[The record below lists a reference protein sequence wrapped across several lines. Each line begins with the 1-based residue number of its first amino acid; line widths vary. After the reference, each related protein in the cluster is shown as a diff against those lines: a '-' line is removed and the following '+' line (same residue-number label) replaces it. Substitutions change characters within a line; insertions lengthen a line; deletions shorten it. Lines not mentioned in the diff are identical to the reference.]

1 MGVVRDFVLV
11 THTRWSEA
19 PRIRHQVARL
29 IAGAGHRVLFVER
42 ADGALTSVAAGAREV
57 EPRIFVTRTNRLL
70 HHQLRVIAP
79 LDWANAAVVRPALAR
94 QVWASGF
101 AADATIINFTHDYNF
116 LRADFPSSEVI
127 TIIHDDFEA
136 QAKIPGF
143 GHVTRMLRDTCQA
156 SDKVLALSNVLCRRL
171 SQWAPAELFYPWST
185 IPYRAPGGEVE
196 SKDTLLFWGFIG
208 LGLDTDAVRRIASR
222 LAVTQPEMRILLV
235 GPTQAPIR
243 RSRVTSQLEGLPN
256 VTFQDET
263 PLERLPVD
271 RVLAALIPYR
281 RKGDMNA
288 VELPNKALQL
298 LAHGLPIVKTGMPN
312 AVAAPFIMSVD
323 DDAALDAALHAC
335 RREFGGWQAQIQAFL
350 AQHTAEARLAAL
362 GISPAV
368 R

>member
-1 MGVVRDFVLV
+1 MGA
-11 THTRWSEA
+11 S
-19 PRIRHQVARL
+19 
-29 IAGAGHRVLFVER
+29 R
-42 ADGALTSVAAGAREV
+42 AL
-57 EPRIFVTRTNRLL
+57 
-70 HHQLRVIAP
+70 
-79 LDWANAAVVRPALAR
+79 
-94 QVWASGF
+94 
-101 AADATIINFTHDYNF
+101 
-116 LRADFPSSEVI
+116 
-127 TIIHDDFEA
+127 
-136 QAKIPGF
+136 
-143 GHVTRMLRDTCQA
+143 
-156 SDKVLALSNVLCRRL
+156 
-171 SQWAPAELFYPWST
+171 YPWST
-185 IPYRAPGGEVE
+185 IPYRAPGGDVG

-208 LGLDTDAVRRIASR
+208 LALDTDAVRRIASR

-243 RSRVTSQLEGLPN
+243 RSRVTSQLEGLPS

-281 RKGDMNA
+281 RKADMNA

-335 RREFGGWQAQIQAFL
+335 RREFSGWQAQIQAFL
-350 AQHTAEARLAAL
+350 AHHTAEARLAAL